1 MTAGVFCF
9 GLLTADVVED
19 FKEVVLG
26 FYGVGLETVEVDGT
40 VVVVFDVEEVT
51 EGSEGQVPQTRGI
64 FLLWTTIG

>member
-40 VVVVFDVEEVT
+40 VVIVFDVEEVT
-51 EGSEGQVPQTRGI
+51 EGQRDRFRLPVVSFCCGRP
-64 FLLWTTIG
+64 

>member
-1 MTAGVFCF
+1 MTACVFCF

-26 FYGVGLETVEVDGT
+26 FYRVALEAVEVDGT

-51 EGSEGQVPQTRGI
+51 EGQRDR
-64 FLLWTTIG
+64 FR

>member
-1 MTAGVFCF
+1 MTAGVFGF

-40 VVVVFDVEEVT
+40 VVIVFDVEEVT
-51 EGSEGQVPQTRGI
+51 EGQRDR
-64 FLLWTTIG
+64 FR

>member
-1 MTAGVFCF
+1 MTAGVFGF

-26 FYGVGLETVEVDGT
+26 FYGVALEAVEVDGT

-51 EGSEGQVPQTRGI
+51 EGQRDR
-64 FLLWTTIG
+64 FR